1 MFMEDR
7 FPIFLNILGH
17 DQNQR
22 LIVRYLRRSKETI
35 TRNFRQILSC
45 VLRLHNIL
53 LKTPEPILEDSNDER
68 WKWFKN
74 CLGALDGTFINL
86 KVREVDKP
94 RYRTRKGDITT
105 NVFAACSVDI
115 EFTYVLPGRE
125 GSAADSRIL
134 KDALLRTHP
143 IRIPHGT
150 FYLVDVGYTNGEGF
164 FAPYRGQR
172 YHLKEWKDGYKP
184 RTPQEYFNMKH
195 SAARNVIERCFGLLK
210 MRWAILCNSSFYEAK
225 THANIISAC
234 YLLHNLIR
242 REMKFD
248 PLVPLLDTDYGRQ
261 LMNADDDGDNIDV
274 VESSIAWTLWRD
286 NLARQMFD
294 NWRLRRGAQST
305 TI

>member
-172 YHLKEWKDGYKP
+172 
-184 RTPQEYFNMKH
+184 
-195 SAARNVIERCFGLLK
+195 
-210 MRWAILCNSSFYEAK
+210 
-225 THANIISAC
+225 
-234 YLLHNLIR
+234 
-242 REMKFD
+242 EMKFD